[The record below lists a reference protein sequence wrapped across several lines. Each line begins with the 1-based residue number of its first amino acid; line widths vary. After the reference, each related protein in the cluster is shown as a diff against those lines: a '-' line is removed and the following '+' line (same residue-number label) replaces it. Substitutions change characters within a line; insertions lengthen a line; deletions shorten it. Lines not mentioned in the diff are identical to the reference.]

1 MLQASLVVFG
11 RPPFES
17 QVGSYL
23 ILSNFV
29 LTDLKVSVLVT
40 GSKTKKLAVIP
51 EGDIT

>member
-23 ILSNFV
+23 ILFNFV
-29 LTDLKVSVLVT
+29 LTDLKVLVLVSS
-40 GSKTKKLAVIP
+40 SKTKKLAVIP
-51 EGDIT
+51 ESDVT